1 MSLSPPSERGS
12 ALIGVL
18 LLLMMMSALT
28 AAFAVS
34 GHTETLVVRNHQT
47 AAQARAAAEAGL
59 NYAAQQTIEWLA
71 LWPNTYAD
79 ADQAVDALLANP
91 DLVGFDFADAV
102 NDYTPF
108 EVSATGVDYKVELM
122 DEDDPDRGS
131 GYTTL
136 VGSVDAN
143 EDEAG
148 DNPLDDENRN
158 LVIRAIGRGQSNASV
173 TLEAI
178 ITPLKL
184 PAIITHGDLTVSG
197 SVDIIAGANG
207 GIHSNGNLSMSG
219 TSVVTG
225 INPDDPLD
233 LVGGLANGTARSSGT
248 YTSGIGTVTTGDAG
262 GGEAVKPLPN
272 VRASFYR
279 SWADYILEST
289 GQLTCANTAGCS
301 VTTYTGLTPTTTAY
315 ANGAII
321 CDAST
326 NPHNQCRDWSGWI
339 FDDDGDGSWTMNLND
354 PDDPDGTYYIEGP
367 AQISGSPGNA
377 IDPVNLTLFAEGSID
392 ISGAP
397 NLTPDSTEL
406 LFVTDGDLQI
416 TGNFNMP
423 LSEGQILI
431 HEQVRINSSACVIL
445 GQIVVEDAEDDDGLV
460 TANSIQGL
468 VLSYTG
474 DVGNT
479 IFSVSGWREVR

>member
-71 LWPNTYAD
+71 LWPNTYANAD
-79 ADQAVDALLANP
+79 AAVNALLDNR
-91 DLVGFDFADAV
+91 DIVGFDFGTAANIAGAIESV
-102 NDYTPF
+102 QY
-108 EVSATGVDYKVELM
+108 EVTLV
-122 DEDDPDRGS
+122 DEDDPARG
-131 GYTTL
+131 TAQT
-136 VGSVDAN
+136 
-143 EDEAG
+143 
-148 DNPLDDENRN
+148 
-158 LVIRAIGRGQSNASV
+158 
-173 TLEAI
+173 TLEADTDATNDEDDDAGHDDNLNVVLRAVGRGPNNATATLEGI

-184 PAIITHGDLTVSG
+184 PAIITGGDLTVSG

-207 GIHSNGNLSMSG
+207 GVHSNGNLSMSN
-219 TSVVTG
+219 TSAVTG

-233 LVGGLANGTARSSGT
+233 LVGGLANGTATSSGT
-248 YTSGIGTVTTGDAG
+248 YSQGGGTITTGNDG
-262 GGEAVKPLPN
+262 GGYAIKPLPE
-272 VRASFYR
+272 VDASFYR

-289 GQLTCANTAGCS
+289 GQLTCAKAGGCAF
-301 VTTYTGLTPTTTAY
+301 TTYSGPLNLIATTVSW
-315 ANGAII
+315 ANGATI
-321 CDAST
+321 CDASS
-326 NPHNQCRDWSGWI
+326 NPHNQCRSRFGWVY
-339 FDDDGDGSWTMNLND
+339 DDGDQAWTLNLNS
-354 PDDPDGTYYIEGP
+354 PTHPDGTFYVEG
-367 AQISGSPGNA
+367 AASISGSPGSV
-377 IDPVNLTLFAEGSID
+377 IDPINLTLLAEGSID
-392 ISGAP
+392 ISGAA
-397 NLTPDSTEL
+397 NLTPDSTEI

-423 LSEGQILI
+423 LAEGQILV
-431 HEQVRINSSACVIL
+431 HEQVRINSSAVVIL
-445 GQIVVEDAEDDDGLV
+445 GQIVVEDAEDEDDLV
-460 TANSIQGL
+460 TSNSIQGL